1 MGLKTNAARNSSG
14 IHIDKELITQFE
26 NIFQGREDQIGILN
40 GRKPDGK
47 KNQYTKDQPFNA
59 EKHLTGELP
68 QGMYPTKDG
77 QCKFSFI
84 DVDQAVPAKEFCQ
97 NLFNLDPKAIP
108 VQSPSGRWHVFKLYN
123 KWFPRADV
131 AKEAKELEE
140 KVEKIYKVDKGH
152 TLPIKGGWCN
162 LPYVKFE
169 GFDRKAY
176 DPRGNPLSLKQ
187 FIHRVKFK
195 NHPLIAA
202 AAGMAADDGRHK
214 ALFNLALYCEY
225 VFKKIELLNEINEN
239 FADPCAATDVERFTV
254 KEYHLSKEEWTKE
267 YLDRNL
273 ENYFEDINGF
283 RPEIVN
289 HLDPKFIKPLEAHT
303 YRSGEEISKRKWI
316 IQGTCIAGAVTLFV
330 GAGGA
335 GKTTLGS
342 QLCYSIATGLRFFN
356 SNVYETGN
364 SLMMVQEETNNEAK
378 LKLRANEQQFG
389 SLENCQHQIDIIS
402 IEKSIKLTH
411 FKPDG
416 TVQILNDYHA
426 LKKLIRNRKYKVIYL
441 DPLISLKTGAF
452 EENDNEKM
460 ERLVKDYII
469 PLGLEND
476 CAVVIG
482 HHTNKISGITYNS
495 EYDDKP
501 TVDNLAA
508 MYSARGA
515 SSLTAA
521 ARFVFSL
528 VPMNKYLWE
537 SHYQEIAP
545 QGLYRNS
552 LVGFIEAKSNYSG
565 LSENILWLEKNI
577 INIPTKENTEEATN
591 VFTVSQLAEAEDQ
604 RFIKFE
610 EINKEKILLQM
621 HHIKVFFKLTPE
633 RIQEI
638 EQNKAFNIELPL
650 NQLVEYMAHRDPEYQ
665 NKKIEFKTIKSRF
678 HRLITSIVDHPM
690 KIPNTKLEFC
700 YRYDSFGGKV
710 KHKVSIENA
719 DRSLNF

>member
-1 MGLKTNAARNSSG
+1 
-14 IHIDKELITQFE
+14 
-26 NIFQGREDQIGILN
+26 
-40 GRKPDGK
+40 
-47 KNQYTKDQPFNA
+47 
-59 EKHLTGELP
+59 
-68 QGMYPTKDG
+68 
-77 QCKFSFI
+77 
-84 DVDQAVPAKEFCQ
+84 
-97 NLFNLDPKAIP
+97 
-108 VQSPSGRWHVFKLYN
+108 
-123 KWFPRADV
+123 
-131 AKEAKELEE
+131 
-140 KVEKIYKVDKGH
+140 
-152 TLPIKGGWCN
+152 
-162 LPYVKFE
+162 
-169 GFDRKAY
+169 
-176 DPRGNPLSLKQ
+176 
-187 FIHRVKFK
+187 
-195 NHPLIAA
+195 
-202 AAGMAADDGRHK
+202 
-214 ALFNLALYCEY
+214 
-225 VFKKIELLNEINEN
+225 
-239 FADPCAATDVERFTV
+239 
-254 KEYHLSKEEWTKE
+254 
-267 YLDRNL
+267 
-273 ENYFEDINGF
+273 
-283 RPEIVN
+283 
-289 HLDPKFIKPLEAHT
+289 
-303 YRSGEEISKRKWI
+303 
-316 IQGTCIAGAVTLFV
+316 
-330 GAGGA
+330 
-335 GKTTLGS
+335 
-342 QLCYSIATGLRFFN
+342 
-356 SNVYETGN
+356 
-364 SLMMVQEETNNEAK
+364 
-378 LKLRANEQQFG
+378 
-389 SLENCQHQIDIIS
+389 
-402 IEKSIKLTH
+402 
-411 FKPDG
+411 
-416 TVQILNDYHA
+416 
-426 LKKLIRNRKYKVIYL
+426 
-441 DPLISLKTGAF
+441 
-452 EENDNEKM
+452 M